1 MPVDLLQA
9 LKQPISEVL
18 WPSVFLK
25 NPLNCTHEK
34 RVEVESMGQAQG
46 KLINKAFLSVTV
58 TMNETLTRDSDDM
71 DLED

>member
-9 LKQPISEVL
+9 LNQPMNEVL
-18 WPSVFLK
+18 RPSVFLK

-34 RVEVESMGQAQG
+34 RVEVESRGQAQG
-46 KLINKAFLSVTV
+46 MLINKTFLSVTM
-58 TMNETLTRDSDDM
+58 TMNETLTQDSDDM